1 MFTLPDHLW
10 PPQRRGLVETIRLI
24 EQGVDVCLYAPT
36 GGGKT
41 EVAKQLAGYA
51 LDKRRR
57 LAFGVNRRLLIPQ
70 TVDKFRA
77 DKLPVA
83 IRAAGYDDEYDD
95 SAPIQVF
102 SADTER
108 SRVYE
113 RKIWQPLDADIL
125 VVDEAHLQRT
135 GTMRTLIDDHKAK
148 GGRVVL
154 LTATPIG
161 LSDWADQL
169 VISGPLAEYREC
181 NALVPAVVRSIEQP
195 DLRKV
200 VKTKTGHVVFEERKR
215 NNTGEFVF
223 EKKERQVWTQHIVG
237 HVMDAWAKWAD
248 DGITFSY
255 WPGVAESK
263 WGTAQFVKRGIPW
276 AHVDA
281 TKAVVDGVE
290 SQLTPGLWSEIV
302 ERLKDRSIK
311 GVSSRFKLREGI
323 DIPEMYCC
331 ILATPIGSL
340 ASYIQ
345 TVGRVLRYSTMT
357 PDKVLVIDHGGN
369 YLRHGSP
376 NHDRAWQDWW
386 TLPEKAVSA
395 IHMDRIKNK
404 LEPEPICCPKCQG
417 ERIGGSKCPHCG
429 YEHTKSQRH
438 VVMHDGK
445 MVVKDGDVV
454 KRKLIRK
461 KPDTEA
467 LWKRL
472 ILSCHR
478 YKKKRT
484 FKQLEAWF
492 AHEHHYYP
500 PRDIP
505 LMPKRPEDFS
515 RCVATIPINQLR

>member
-10 PPQRRGLVETIRLI
+10 PPQRRGLAETIRLI

-51 LDKRRR
+51 LSRRQR

-70 TVDKFRA
+70 TVDKFRG
-77 DKLPVA
+77 DRLPVA

-113 RKIWQPLDADIL
+113 RKIWQPLDVDIL

-135 GTMRTLIDDHKAK
+135 GTMRQLIDDHKAN

-161 LSDWADQL
+161 LSDWADQV
-169 VISGPLAEYREC
+169 VISGTLQEYRDC
-181 NALVPAVVRSIEQP
+181 KALVPAVVRSIEQP

-200 VKTKTGHVVFEERKR
+200 KR
-215 NNTGEFVF
+215 NKTGEFVIDG
-223 EKKERQVWTQHIVG
+223 KKRMIYTQTIIG
-237 HVMDAWAKWAD
+237 HVIERWKKYAD
-248 DGITFSY
+248 GGITFAY
-255 WPGVAESK
+255 WPGVAESV
-263 WGTAQFVKRGIPW
+263 WGTEQFMQAGIPW
-276 AHVDA
+276 AHIDA
-281 TKAVVDGVE
+281 TNAIVDG
-290 SQLTPGLWSEIV
+290 QRTNLTRGLWAEIQ
-302 ERLKDRSIK
+302 ERLLDRSIM
-311 GVSSRFKLREGI
+311 GVSSRFKLREGV
-323 DIPEMYCC
+323 DIPEMSCC

-345 TVGRVLRYSTMT
+345 TVGRVLRYSSVT

-376 NHDRAWQDWW
+376 NHDRAWSDWW
-386 TLPEKAVSA
+386 TMPENA
-395 IHMDRIKNK
+395 ISSMHMDRIRNR
-404 LEPEPICCPKCQG
+404 EAPEPIRCPKCEG
-417 ERIGGSKCPHCG
+417 ERVGGFKCPHCG
-429 YEHTKSQRH
+429 FEHKKSQRE
-438 VVMHDGK
+438 VVMADGR
-445 MVVKDGDVV
+445 MVTRDGDVV
-454 KRKLIRK
+454 QRKVIRK

-467 LWKRL
+467 LWKKL
-472 ILSCHR
+472 VLSCHR

-484 FKQLEAWF
+484 FKQLEAYF
-492 AHEHHYYP
+492 FYTHHYYP

-505 LMPKRPEDFS
+505 LMPRREDDFS
-515 RCVATIPINQLR
+515 RRVDTIPMNQLR